1 MDYKYVLGSGV
12 SNYSNFIKYALV
24 ASDEALHNANILNNA
39 QPIPPLNSTTH
50 STNNK
55 HQLIDKTRC
64 GVTIGTGGLGS
75 LQDVTYYS
83 QQLGAKK
90 ISPYF
95 VPKVL
100 CNMAAGQVS
109 IRHGLQGP
117 LHSVATACAAGAH
130 AIGDACKCTTAI
142 LRTCTLITQAYS
154 SI

>member
-1 MDYKYVLGSGV
+1 MLGNGV

-39 QPIPPLNSTTH
+39 QTIPSLNSATH
-50 STNNK
+50 STTNK
-55 HQLIDKTRC
+55 HHLIDKTRC

-75 LQDVTYYS
+75 LQDVTFYS
-83 QQLGAKK
+83 QQLGTKK

-130 AIGDACKCTTAI
+130 AIGDACKCTTI
-142 LRTCTLITQAYS
+142 TPYTCVLISQTYS

>member
-1 MDYKYVLGSGV
+1 MLGNGV
-12 SNYSNFIKYALV
+12 SKYSNFIKCALV
-24 ASDEALHNANILNNA
+24 ASDEALYNANIHNSHSASTLNK
-39 QPIPPLNSTTH
+39 PTS
-50 STNNK
+50 SSSK
-55 HQLIDKTRC
+55 HHLISDKTRC

-83 QQLGAKK
+83 QQLGTKK

-130 AIGDACKCTTAI
+130 AIGDACKCCISNCATF
-142 LRTCTLITQAYS
+142 S
-154 SI
+154 

>member
-1 MDYKYVLGSGV
+1 MPQVDYKSALGNGV

-24 ASDEALHNANILNNA
+24 ASDEALHNANIQNTHSITTLNNT
-39 QPIPPLNSTTH
+39 S
-50 STNNK
+50 SSSK
-55 HQLIDKTRC
+55 HHLIDKTRC

-83 QQLGAKK
+83 QQLGTKK

-130 AIGDACKCTTAI
+130 AIGDAC
-142 LRTCTLITQAYS
+142 
-154 SI
+154 